1 MKSHLTDDFTS
12 CFQALPPRIQRL
24 ARAKYRLWMQR
35 PSHPGLQFKRVGK
48 RKPVYSVRVGIGW
61 RALGIRVDDDVI
73 VWFWIGSHA
82 DYDGL
87 VQKM

>member
-1 MKSHLTDDFTS
+1 VRSHLTADFIS
-12 CFQALPPRIQRL
+12 CFRNLPARIQRL
-24 ARAKYRLWMQR
+24 ARKSYKRWKEN

-61 RALGIRVDDDVI
+61 RALGLMIDDVV

-82 DYDGL
+82 EYDAI
-87 VQKM
+87 VAQM